1 MAMCSVPPVHQDLY
15 NDMRAQFPELPDAL
29 IQSCVQLYARNR
41 SQCIEHL
48 TRASQE
54 QLYSQFDSEEASGN
68 REGLR
73 PAVSPRLFEP
83 LEPPFPP
90 DQDLPPPYPGV
101 LAPVLAPASPQS
113 PPMVQHQRSRV
124 DPQTP
129 PHLPSPRL
137 DQPPPRTDF
146 WSQAANSLSPA
157 AMYGAGWPRTP
168 PLDPTAL
175 SRLPHS
181 PPVLDDMIQALLTH
195 QRQRLELLQQTYAQ
209 QMEVLQQLRRE
220 VECKEAALLG
230 KRLVDLNPAQ
240 REQLQAQ
247 RRRNRALD
255 VECHC
260 LVSEVDLYE
269 RGEVPLGTTD
279 EHFYQRLNPGQAMP
293 QPAPPPPSRPV
304 LSPPRVL
311 QSNAS
316 SSSPRPGLSEDE
328 ENHEDNR
335 WKCSKCTFL
344 NHPALEACEVCEMP
358 NVCPDM

>member
-1 MAMCSVPPVHQDLY
+1 MCSVPPVHQDLY

-54 QLYSQFDSEEASGN
+54 QLYSQFDSEEASVN

-146 WSQAANSLSPA
+146 RSQAANSLSPP

-181 PPVLDDMIQALLTH
+181 PPVLDDMIQGERADDGKFGRGLTCPFSRVAALLTH

-230 KRLVDLNPAQ
+230 KRLVHLNPAQ
-240 REQLQAQ
+240 MEQLQAQ

-311 QSNAS
+311 QSNGTLPP
-316 SSSPRPGLSEDE
+316 SPPPPPG
-328 ENHEDNR
+328 
-335 WKCSKCTFL
+335 WGAA
-344 NHPALEACEVCEMP
+344 ALC
-358 NVCPDM
+358 

>member
-1 MAMCSVPPVHQDLY
+1 MCSVPPVHQDLY

-54 QLYSQFDSEEASGN
+54 QLYSQFDSEEASVN

-146 WSQAANSLSPA
+146 RSQVCF
-157 AMYGAGWPRTP
+157 GGCGIV
-168 PLDPTAL
+168 
-175 SRLPHS
+175 
-181 PPVLDDMIQALLTH
+181 VLHHLV
-195 QRQRLELLQQTYAQ
+195 RSLQQPLRSLCKGALNNRMLAPYSAQ
-209 QMEVLQQLRRE
+209 FATPSP
-220 VECKEAALLG
+220 CAILLSDFFYTMFMLHRKSFCG
-230 KRLVDLNPAQ
+230 WGLLFFM
-240 REQLQAQ
+240 
-247 RRRNRALD
+247 
-255 VECHC
+255 
-260 LVSEVDLYE
+260 
-269 RGEVPLGTTD
+269 
-279 EHFYQRLNPGQAMP
+279 HFQ
-293 QPAPPPPSRPV
+293 
-304 LSPPRVL
+304 
-311 QSNAS
+311 
-316 SSSPRPGLSEDE
+316 
-328 ENHEDNR
+328 
-335 WKCSKCTFL
+335 
-344 NHPALEACEVCEMP
+344 
-358 NVCPDM
+358 

>member
-1 MAMCSVPPVHQDLY
+1 MAACLFSNIITFPIRRESQASRLRSGVFVRVCRKNSTAFFFLPGLLDGDFGSLQQLSWHHSWLKRHCNWLACHWYHLNYSTGQKFCIEAHRKVSGKTEVLMFTASSIVRKQWCFFFFFAIFCCYSTVHTNLILCRHPTSVYPRGMAMCSVPPVHQDLY

-113 PPMVQHQRSRV
+113 PPMVQNQRSRV

-146 WSQAANSLSPA
+146 WSQVRLVGCGIGVLHQLVEELAA
-157 AMYGAGWPRTP
+157 
-168 PLDPTAL
+168 
-175 SRLPHS
+175 
-181 PPVLDDMIQALLTH
+181 
-195 QRQRLELLQQTYAQ
+195 
-209 QMEVLQQLRRE
+209 
-220 VECKEAALLG
+220 AALIS
-230 KRLVDLNPAQ
+230 V
-240 REQLQAQ
+240 
-247 RRRNRALD
+247 
-255 VECHC
+255 
-260 LVSEVDLYE
+260 
-269 RGEVPLGTTD
+269 
-279 EHFYQRLNPGQAMP
+279 
-293 QPAPPPPSRPV
+293 
-304 LSPPRVL
+304 
-311 QSNAS
+311 
-316 SSSPRPGLSEDE
+316 
-328 ENHEDNR
+328 
-335 WKCSKCTFL
+335 
-344 NHPALEACEVCEMP
+344 
-358 NVCPDM
+358 